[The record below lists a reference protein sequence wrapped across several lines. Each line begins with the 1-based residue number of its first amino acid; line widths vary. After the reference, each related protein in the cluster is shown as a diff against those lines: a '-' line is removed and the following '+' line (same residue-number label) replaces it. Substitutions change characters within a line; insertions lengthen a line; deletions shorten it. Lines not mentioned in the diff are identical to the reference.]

1 MQEPYLYYYL
11 GGLGKKSDFE
21 LGMVVMTKGIK
32 EEVVNDPSYYDE
44 IGRCFDRYIHKDL
57 GVLGE
62 EGDDGCVY
70 EVVDGEE
77 IMGAYITSKGYIY
90 ISTSY
95 DRKGTIIFLP
105 EER

>member
-1 MQEPYLYYYL
+1 MQESYLYYYY
-11 GGLGKKSDFE
+11 GALGKKPDFE
-21 LGMVVMTKGIK
+21 LGMVVMTRGIK
-32 EEVVNDPSYYDE
+32 EKMVNDPAYYDE
-44 IGRCFDRYIHKDL
+44 VDRCFDRYIHKDL